1 MGGRKRAIPN
11 YNPHPP
17 VHKEPIITSVLD
29 NMKEGEE
36 YSSTIG
42 LKNVNVDA
50 RTELLRSIHE
60 IEAIRNRPV
69 ACYIANVLNS
79 RITQSRMS
87 GKMQRAMAS
96 I

>member
-17 VHKEPIITSVLD
+17 VHKEPTITSVLD

-36 YSSTIG
+36 YSSIIG

-50 RTELLRSIHE
+50 RTELLG
-60 IEAIRNRPV
+60 EAI
-69 ACYIANVLNS
+69 
-79 RITQSRMS
+79 
-87 GKMQRAMAS
+87 
-96 I
+96 